1 MLPCELMSIS
11 SRPHTRTEDNVSIW
25 CWLWCSSSFVVRRIS
40 FTKFIVSF
48 SHPSWSPLTI
58 ASPQSQLPLCPPLSS
73 HILYIACVIMIFNGH
88 TLSFAFGKWPTS
100 GLTWTTT
107 FTVTSIVRLGLFSFL
122 FYCILDSGSK
132 NCISRAAVRE
142 SDNSIVAFVT
152 ERVE

>member
-11 SRPHTRTEDNVSIW
+11 SRSHTRTEDNVSIW
-25 CWLWCSSSFVVRRIS
+25 CWLWCSSSFVASLSPNSSYHFHIHRGAHS
-40 FTKFIVSF
+40 QSL
-48 SHPSWSPLTI
+48 HPSRSFPPASPLY
-58 ASPQSQLPLCPPLSS
+58 S

-142 SDNSIVAFVT
+142 SDNSIVGFVT